1 MDERK
6 GRDSVILHM
15 EDFEDIGELKD
26 GDAGKLLKAILA
38 YTLDPGAELPK
49 LGLQAKTMFGYIR
62 RHMDRDRA
70 KYEETCTKRAAAGKK
85 GGRPRKDVFDFPEK
99 AKKANGFFE
108 KQNNPDTDTDTDT
121 DTEPD
126 TDTDTEPD
134 TEPVAAPGGGP
145 GGGDS
150 GLWSSAQEKENRMK
164 YLDMMCDLYERGA
177 LEDDET
183 YRRLSREL
191 EVLRGGAR

>member
-70 KYEETCTKRAAAGKK
+70 KYEETCVKRAAAGKK
-85 GGRPRKDVFDFPEK
+85 GGRPRKDGFDFPEK
-99 AKKANGFFE
+99 AKKANGFLE

-121 DTEPD
+121 DTEPEP
-126 TDTDTEPD
+126 DTEPD
-134 TEPVAAPGGGP
+134 TEPVAAPCGWP

-150 GLWSSAQEKENRMK
+150 GLWSSAQDKENRMR

-177 LEDDET
+177 LNDDET

-191 EVLRGGAR
+191 EVLRGGVR

>member
-70 KYEETCTKRAAAGKK
+70 KYEETCAKRAAAGKK

-108 KQNNPDTDTDTDT
+108 KQNNPDTDT
-121 DTEPD
+121 
-126 TDTDTEPD
+126 EPD
-134 TEPVAAPGGGP
+134 TEPVAAPGG
-145 GGGDS
+145 DS
-150 GLWSSAQEKENRMK
+150 GLWNSAQEKENRMR